1 MLLNK
6 QGFDLW
12 ADNYDQTVQLSEERN
27 EYPFAGY
34 KVILNNIFNE
44 VMAKSS
50 NASVV
55 DIGIGTGVLAKK
67 LYDNNHQITG
77 VDFSENML
85 ENTQLKIPNAQLI
98 NWDIGEGVP
107 EVLQQSTYDFI
118 ISTYTLHH
126 LSDVKKVQFIKDL
139 ANCLKPNGQILIGD
153 ISFETEAHLQAC
165 KVKNSSHWDDDEFYF
180 IYDEFAPTLSDV
192 FQIEYEQISECGG
205 LFKLS
210 KKQ

>member
-1 MLLNK
+1 MLNK

-12 ADNYDQTVQLSEERN
+12 ADNYDQTVQLSEEKN

-44 VMAKSS
+44 VMAKMS
-50 NASVV
+50 ATVL

-77 VDFSENML
+77 VDFSEKML
-85 ENTQLKIPNAQLI
+85 ENTQLKMLNAQLI

-107 EVLQQSTYDFI
+107 EALPESTYDFI

-126 LSDVKKVQFIKDL
+126 LTDAQKVQFIKDL
-139 ANCLKPNGQILIGD
+139 STYLKPNGQILIGD
-153 ISFETEAHLQAC
+153 ISFETQAHLQAC

-180 IYDEFAPTLSDV
+180 VFDEFTSTISDL
-192 FQIEYEQISECGG
+192 FQIDYEQISECGG

-210 KKQ
+210 KK